1 MHMKKKVLS
10 IILSGVLLI
19 GNVPVTIYAD
29 NTGGIEQKVADEL
42 VIVDEEGKELESPF
56 YLDVGDSEKFSVQGA
71 TGEVEWS
78 SSNPL
83 VAQVDKDG
91 NITAKASG
99 DTDIIAKMGE
109 RSQSIRVTT
118 GVPVTKIEA
127 VNPNVILGI
136 GEEVDVRDVDGKFGY
151 ITDPQTIDTHYNWV
165 ELSTGNDNGPVD
177 IFGNDIEGRYEGTD
191 TVTLIITSLSGKAVS
206 CTWNVEVKNIV
217 TEINIED
224 MPFHYEAG
232 EEYRIRPKFR
242 PHDASLEGLTYSS
255 TNEQVATVDNNG
267 LLKAISPGRTIITI
281 QCGNAVSKRDISVYE
296 PITSIKFRED
306 NFYTVIDGYIG
317 TNSLLEYTPES
328 TYLID
333 RNIEYLRSDNPDIA
347 TIGFDSIGNLC
358 VEGKK
363 VGSTILHLK
372 YKNLPEISCGVT
384 VGIVGEASR
393 FDANPQ
399 KSNLY
404 IGETTETEITNIW
417 PEGAMLDRSKIK
429 WESSNSNVAA
439 IDENGEITA
448 VSAGEAFFDVYYD
461 GEFITSFNIIVA
473 DPDDEKVTIIIEGIH
488 DGNKLYVGAEYNM
501 YVKTPFNGLQTA
513 DAKIDVGDT
522 DILKVEQPFR
532 DDAPFI
538 VKPQKVGKT
547 KLTATVD
554 GESKEIEIEVV
565 ELDEITLD
573 TSSVSGVNNA
583 ETLYVGKPISFW
595 LCDNGS
601 VSNIPEYSFRVQS
614 NNPSIVDAE
623 IMDRY
628 RLDLTPKKVGTAT
641 ITITCNED
649 PRKKLVIN
657 STVKEYVPI
666 EELKFDQELVYMNV
680 GDTFTQKVNVTPT
693 NGTIWGQA
701 TYGTSANYIAIVDEK
716 TGEVTAKAP
725 GTVRIM
731 YLLPGAPNKTAG
743 YTVVVRDKDDDSG
756 EGSGGGTIIISPN
769 DQPTVDLSKNGL
781 NLKVGESVD
790 VTATVKNSSKPV
802 KWESSNPDCVEVSD
816 GKITALHQ
824 GIAVVTAKSGTA
836 VGFCLIVVEGDELNG
851 WQQDKVSKKWY
862 YLENGKAQTGW
873 IKEDG
878 EYYYC
883 DPKNSGAMT
892 ENKWIVIEEP
902 DPYNN
907 NKVGEVWYRVDENG
921 KMQTGWISDP
931 EAPWKIYLLDTNG
944 RMMHSDWVNAPEN
957 QELNRP
963 AGMYYLTDDGAV
975 QMNGWTLAKNSNSV
989 YWYCN
994 PGTGLFES
1002 GNPNSWAGKNY
1013 GKIKGIGNGPFIL

>member
-1 MHMKKKVLS
+1 MKKKVLS
-10 IILSGVLLI
+10 FILSGALLI
-19 GNVPVTIYAD
+19 GSAPVTIYAD
-29 NTGGIEQKVADEL
+29 NTDGIEQTAEEGL
-42 VIVDEEGKELESPF
+42 VITDEEGNELKSPF
-56 YLDVGDSEKFSVQGA
+56 YLDVGDSEKFSVKDA
-71 TGEVEWS
+71 AGEIEWS

-127 VNPNVILGI
+127 VNSNVVLGI
-136 GEEVDVRDVDGKFGY
+136 GERVDIRDVDGKFGY

-191 TVTLIITSLSGKAVS
+191 TVTLTITSLSGKAVS

-217 TEINIED
+217 TEIDIED

-232 EEYRIRPKFR
+232 EEYRIRPQFS

-255 TNEQVATVDNNG
+255 TNERVATVDNNG

-281 QCGNAVSKRDISVYE
+281 QCGNAVAKRDISVYE

-306 NFYTVIDGYIG
+306 NFYTVIDGYID
-317 TNSLLEYTPES
+317 TNSLLEYTPEY

-347 TIGFDSIGNLC
+347 TIGFDSIGYLC

-363 VGSTILHLK
+363 TGSTVFRLK

-384 VGIVGEASR
+384 VGIVGETSG

-404 IGETTETEITNIW
+404 IGETTETEITNIR
-417 PEGAMLDRSKIK
+417 PEGAVVDQSKVEWRAQNPGI
-429 WESSNSNVAA
+429 AT
-439 IDENGEITA
+439 IDENGKITA

-461 GEFITSFNIIVA
+461 GEFITRFNIRVA
-473 DPDDEKVTIIIEGIH
+473 DPNGEKVIIDINGIH
-488 DGNKLYVGAEYNM
+488 EGNRLYVGAEYDM
-501 YVKTPFNGLQTA
+501 YVRTPFNSLQTA
-513 DAKIDVGDT
+513 EAQIVVEDT
-522 DILKVEQPFR
+522 SVLNVEQPFR

-554 GESKEIEIEVV
+554 GESKEIEIEVIELGEINIIAADIPGV
-565 ELDEITLD
+565 DNAEELYAGKATKFYIRNNDETLDEYSYAI
-573 TSSVSGVNNA
+573 TSS
-583 ETLYVGKPISFW
+583 
-595 LCDNGS
+595 D
-601 VSNIPEYSFRVQS
+601 SNIIGVTAI
-614 NNPSIVDAE
+614 NNYYFE
-623 IMDRY
+623 
-628 RLDLTPKKVGTAT
+628 LTPKKTGTAT

-649 PRKKLVIN
+649 PGKKLVIN
-657 STVKEYVPI
+657 STVKEYIPI
-666 EELKFDQELVYMNV
+666 EKLDFDQELVYMNV
-680 GDTFTQKVNVTPT
+680 GDTFTQTVNVTPS

-701 TYGTSANYIAIVDEK
+701 TYGSNAEYIATVDEK

-725 GTVRIM
+725 GTVQIM
-731 YLLPGAPNKTAG
+731 YWVPEADQAAT
-743 YTVVVRDKDDDSG
+743 YTVVVRDKDDDSEG
-756 EGSGGGTIIISPN
+756 GSGGGDTIIISPS
-769 DQPTVDLSKNGL
+769 DDPTIDLSKNGL
-781 NLKVGESVD
+781 NLKVGESAEL
-790 VTATVKNSSKPV
+790 TATVKNSSKPV
-802 KWESSNPDCVEVSD
+802 KWESSNPDCVEVAD
-816 GKITALHQ
+816 GKITALDK

-836 VGFCLIVVEGDELNG
+836 VGFCLVVVEGDELNG

-883 DPKNSGAMT
+883 DPENSGAMA
-892 ENKWIVIEEP
+892 ENKWISIEEP
-902 DPYNN
+902 DPYND
-907 NKVGEVWYRVDENG
+907 NKVGKVWYRVDEDG

-931 EAPWKIYLLDTNG
+931 EVPWKIYLLDTNG
-944 RMMHSDWVNAPEN
+944 RMMHSNWVNAPEN

-975 QMNGWTLAKNSNSV
+975 QMNGWTLAKGSDSV
-989 YWYCN
+989 WWFCN
-994 PGTGLFES
+994 PGTGLFEKD
-1002 GNPNSWAGKNY
+1002 NPNSWAGK
-1013 GKIKGIGNGPFIL
+1013 KLW